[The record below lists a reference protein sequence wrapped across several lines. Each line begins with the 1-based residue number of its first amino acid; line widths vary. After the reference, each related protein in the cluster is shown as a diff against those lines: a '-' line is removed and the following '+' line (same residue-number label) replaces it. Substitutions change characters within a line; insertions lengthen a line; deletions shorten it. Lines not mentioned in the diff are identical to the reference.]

1 MRNLVVSPQDT
12 IISDYRL
19 LLPRL
24 SATLYYSMFTENSS
38 SQQATASDLKKKI
51 EDLKKEMEA
60 KDKEVEKL
68 KKQVENV
75 NKLEQDKNKLLKE
88 VRFLN

>member
-1 MRNLVVSPQDT
+1 
-12 IISDYRL
+12 
-19 LLPRL
+19 
-24 SATLYYSMFTENSS
+24 MFTENSS

-51 EDLKKEMEA
+51 EDLKKETEA

-88 VRFLN
+88 ARLLNYTKTADKHIQYINCFTIFRLEIKQKR

>member
-1 MRNLVVSPQDT
+1 
-12 IISDYRL
+12 
-19 LLPRL
+19 
-24 SATLYYSMFTENSS
+24 MFTENSS
-38 SQQATASDLKKKI
+38 SQQATASDVKKKI
-51 EDLKKEMEA
+51 EDLKKEMDA

-88 VRFLN
+88 VRFFSYAPNKIPANKYIVIPFLGWR